1 MAEHSTEPPDGK
13 HPAFVVR
20 SRAPLNG
27 GPPPELI
34 ARAEHTPAELFYVRN
49 HGSLPSIDPA
59 SYQLTI
65 GGLVERPL
73 ALTLADLRSQFSRV
87 AVDATLQCAGNRR
100 DELQA
105 IRPIPGEVLWGAEA
119 ISSAVWAGVPLR
131 ELLLAAG
138 VLPAAAHAAFAG
150 LDEVERQGQRFG
162 FGGSIAIDKALAP
175 EVLLAYEMNG
185 APLPAAHGF
194 PLRVVVPGYI
204 GARSVKWLAAITLQ
218 AAPSSNYFQAR
229 AYKLFPPAAEAHS
242 ADWQQALMLG
252 ESSLTSVICQ
262 PAAGARLPAGLVS
275 IEGYAYAGGGR
286 SIARVDISA
295 DGGASWVQAEL
306 RGQPTRWAWRLWQ
319 AQIELAPGAHT
330 LVARACDTAANTQPE
345 SAASIWNFKGY
356 MNNAW
361 HRVLVHAG

>member
-59 SYQLTI
+59 SYRLTI

-119 ISSAVWAGVPLR
+119 IMLSAGSNVDWLVEDL
-131 ELLLAAG
+131 G
-138 VLPAAAHAAFAG
+138 VLGSAAESEAVAASVPSTDGVRYVPALLG
-150 LDEVERQGQRFG
+150 LGTPDW
-162 FGGSIAIDKALAP
+162 D
-175 EVLLAYEMNG
+175 Y
-185 APLPAAHGF
+185 
-194 PLRVVVPGYI
+194 
-204 GARSVKWLAAITLQ
+204 GARGTLLGVTRGTT
-218 AAPSSNYFQAR
+218 R
-229 AYKLFPPAAEAHS
+229 AHLVRAVLEGIAERGADLVEAAEADTGLTIPSIRLDGGMGANAVFVQAVADATARPVEVAPITEATTLGAAFLAGS
-242 ADWQQALMLG
+242 AIGTWAGMDDIAELWRPARVV
-252 ESSLTSVICQ
+252 E
-262 PAAGARLPAGLVS
+262 PAAPAD
-275 IEGYAYAGGGR
+275 R
-286 SIARVDISA
+286 
-295 DGGASWVQAEL
+295 DGWCRAL
-306 RGQPTRWAWRLWQ
+306 DR
-319 AQIELAPGAHT
+319 
-330 LVARACDTAANTQPE
+330 ARAWIPE
-345 SAASIWNFKGY
+345 LSALDF
-356 MNNAW
+356 
-361 HRVLVHAG
+361 